1 MKTTLKIKLGLKYL
15 CVLLYMGFSQ
25 MTNAA
30 EVQFTTR
37 SYIQGN
43 DALTDLKISDEGYLL
58 VMRGDVM
65 DVGMSGAGIFAG
77 RLSDSDRQGLNSAAT
92 EAKKY
97 PGFTPAPLID
107 KYVRAFFESGERLA
121 KLDATINLEP
131 KDNKILVSVSFVN
144 TGSKDICF
152 KSPST
157 WEGYFNPINGSSWIR
172 VSGILGGTQ
181 GKETGQRIQTA
192 EFGGAEM
199 FNAKDYVND
208 VICIARNE
216 IKVAKFLVFPKGVI
230 RKGTYTVGA
239 SIVIREVMEPKE
251 FNHGLEFFS
260 INQTIDFPRDYP
272 STPEEISAFAAYLK
286 TQPQE

>member
-1 MKTTLKIKLGLKYL
+1 
-15 CVLLYMGFSQ
+15 

-43 DALTDLKISDEGYLL
+43 DALTDLNISDEEYLL

-65 DVGMSGAGIFAG
+65 DAGMPGAGVFAG
-77 RLSDSDRQGLNSAAT
+77 RLSDSDKQGLNSAST

-121 KLDATINLEP
+121 KLDAKINLEP
-131 KDNKILVSVSFVN
+131 KDNKILVSVSFIN
-144 TGSKDICF
+144 TGKKDICF

-157 WEGYFNPINGSSWIR
+157 WEGYFNPISGTSWIR
-172 VSGILGGTQ
+172 VSGILSGTQ
-181 GKETGQRIQTA
+181 GKEAGHRIQTA

-199 FNAKDYVND
+199 VNAADYVNNL
-208 VICIARNE
+208 ICVGRNE
-216 IKVAKFLVFPKGVI
+216 IRVANFLVFPKRAI

-239 SIVIREVMEPKE
+239 SMVIREVIEPKE

-260 INQTIDFPRDYP
+260 INQTINFPRDYP
-272 STPEEISAFAAYLK
+272 STPEEIRAFAAYLK